1 MDDID
6 EALARLAR
14 APIPAALDGLEA
26 HVLARIAT
34 PPASRAGFGVGAI
47 MVAADTACMSS
58 AFFSMVMLTASD
70 CVALA
75 SVVAV
80 WMMLLARETSMAE
93 LRAGTGDR

>member
-47 MVAADTACMSS
+47 MVAALAIGMIGAGIPASPSTAASLSPLGMSS
-58 AFFSMVMLTASD
+58 P
-70 CVALA
+70 LA
-75 SVVAV
+75 PST
-80 WMMLLARETSMAE
+80 LLA
-93 LRAGTGDR
+93 GTP